1 MEEAFWQ
8 PPLHQFKA
16 NYTKDLRIRKEADK
30 GYICK
35 GLHVYVHHVEGC
47 EPEGH
52 VRVGYLIQFGRF
64 VIKSADGTFCFFATK
79 GINPFNVA
87 GLKKIKKGDKKPLP
101 ANQIPFDEG
110 V

>member
-1 MEEAFWQ
+1 
-8 PPLHQFKA
+8 
-16 NYTKDLRIRKEADK
+16 
-30 GYICK
+30 
-35 GLHVYVHHVEGC
+35 VEGC

-87 GLKKIKKGDKKPLP
+87 GLKKIKKGDKKPIP
-101 ANQIPFDEG
+101 AS
-110 V
+110 